1 MMYLGVMNDILAI
14 GELLIRTR
22 RASGLSQRELAAA
35 INTSQQQIARWEAT
49 AYRTASLDRVAQAAQ
64 ALEALARS
72 GILAAEATA
81 IYSPSRLEPQPAA
94 ARDLGDIAV
103 RIRSHGREFSE
114 RFRFERIGVFGSFA
128 RGEQEPDSDVDL
140 LVETNDPGGLRF
152 LEAGEF
158 AESILGRRVDMVRP
172 ETLKHQLRP
181 RVDEEVIYVWGA

>member
-1 MMYLGVMNDILAI
+1 MDDVLDI
-14 GELLIRTR
+14 GELLVRTR
-22 RASGLSQRELAAA
+22 RSAGMSQRELAAELD
-35 INTSQQQIARWEAT
+35 TSQQQIARWEAT
-49 AYRTASLDRVAQAAQ
+49 AYRTASLDRVAQAAR
-64 ALEALARS
+64 ALDALAPS
-72 GILAAEATA
+72 GLLAAEATA
-81 IYSPSRLEPQPAA
+81 VYGPTAVEPQPTA

-103 RIRSHGREFSE
+103 RIRSHGREFGE